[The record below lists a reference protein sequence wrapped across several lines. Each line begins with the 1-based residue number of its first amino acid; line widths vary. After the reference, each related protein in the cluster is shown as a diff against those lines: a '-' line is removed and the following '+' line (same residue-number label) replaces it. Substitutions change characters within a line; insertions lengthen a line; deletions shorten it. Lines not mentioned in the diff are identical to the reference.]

1 MFPHVNPPG
10 HLAGQHHLTEAA
22 LELPGWWATSTA
34 MVAAQLLLS
43 PEDRSAVRAGELEAV
58 SAAVTLQVLRQVG
71 LPGESFGAL
80 RALFGLPAMVTFLV
94 ASLG

>member
-22 LELPGWWATSTA
+22 LELPGWWATSTTV
-34 MVAAQLLLS
+34 VAAQLFLS

-58 SAAVTLQVLRQVG
+58 PAVTL
-71 LPGESFGAL
+71 
-80 RALFGLPAMVTFLV
+80 
-94 ASLG
+94 